1 MGMRTSPLG
10 CIVKIRTSPVT
21 WDMTEELQRRTGQ
34 VSQNWSCTS
43 CQAAQLTAHCN
54 FEHRQG

>member
-10 CIVKIRTSPVT
+10 CIVKIRAQVA

-34 VSQNWSCTS
+34 VDQTGAA
-43 CQAAQLTAHCN
+43 QAAQLTPHCTVTL
-54 FEHRQG
+54 EQRQG